1 MKFRYYLREGYR
13 DESRGFEFK
22 IGDRVAE
29 RYNDSEFNVGTV
41 VDIQTDSDGIQYK
54 VEWDY
59 SDGPNTEWLYGDLL
73 STWVEADGD
82 EGLME
87 AHDSYSSNNKP
98 EVESCITN
106 GKLLRP
112 QHEAV
117 EDDKEDKFVLYFP
130 NVEPKI
136 ISRDRAIRQMEVE
149 LAEFKYNSGSRIAGR
164 GFGIYCLQSRDTDT
178 DTVWT
183 GRYSSK
189 EFLKVLDESMLKESV
204 DTTPDFPYMFF
215 YNCNNPTFDYDF
227 QLFARSLGARKVY
240 GRYKG
245 TGAGSYFYLVPSESV
260 YDRLKA
266 VAKSEY
272 TVEMQRLLP
281 YDAEKYPKIQFID
294 ESLNEDSNEDVVWP
308 IGPSTLTVSDARE
321 RIVALRGDIKLF
333 MTCDTVE
340 DVKAHAEEFQIY
352 DCVKLVERKMANGMT
367 ESEAIDSTET
377 YLMKCLSQWKSDIV
391 KFKDDTDVAMRSF
404 NLVKDALSQ
413 YELISADEDN
423 CVLKYQPVEG
433 ATHKDC
439 IQFVDAVV
447 AAVGGRYNGTGRGGS
462 WTRWD
467 IITSDGVKLKAGW
480 DGKEDIW
487 SVSFPRLKFESRLNE
502 LYWINEEDVMQ
513 EVKQLGI
520 ELEADG
526 WKVYGDRYSGSTYYE
541 FYVKRENN
549 QPRCKAIQYN
559 YNGAQVI
566 DITVDQL
573 SGFKPID
580 DFDVMRRKLGKMLLP
595 NNKNIVEAF
604 DADKVQKRIAHVG
617 EFDNGHVIHNDFFRS
632 SAAEAEEKARTASLE
647 DPTKIFYV
655 QYDDI
660 MNPSSDFYWKDG
672 IRFNEY
678 LQAAKYS
685 RKD

>member
-1 MKFRYYLREGYR
+1 MKFTYYLREGYR
-13 DESRGFEFK
+13 DESRGFRFK

-59 SDGPNTEWLYGDLL
+59 SDGPNTEWLYGDVL
-73 STWVEADGD
+73 STWVETEGD
-82 EGLME
+82 EGL
-87 AHDSYSSNNKP
+87 
-98 EVESCITN
+98 
-106 GKLLRP
+106 R
-112 QHEAV
+112 EAV

-130 NVEPKI
+130 HVEPKI
-136 ISRDRAIRQMEVE
+136 ISKDRAIRQMEFE
-149 LAEFKYNSGSRIAGR
+149 LAEFKSNSGSRIAGR

-189 EFLKVLDESMLKESV
+189 EFLKVLNESLLVEARNPYFTPYGYRDAAKVLNGKAPEYYYHLKEIEMASGDGEKLARYARKIGLPV
-204 DTTPDFPYMFF
+204 VQDPDDNPDY
-215 YNCNNPTFDYDF
+215 PTFYI
-227 QLFARSLGARKVY
+227 LGKY
-240 GRYKG
+240 HWND
-245 TGAGSYFYLVPSESV
+245 YFYPYPS
-260 YDRLKA
+260 DREPEVDGCL
-266 VAKSEY
+266 
-272 TVEMQRLLP
+272 T
-281 YDAEKYPKIQFID
+281 
-294 ESLNEDSNEDVVWP
+294 EDSNEDVVWP
-308 IGPSTLTVSDARE
+308 VGPRTITVSDARE
-321 RIVALRGDIKLF
+321 RIAALRGDIKLF

-340 DVKAHAEEFQIY
+340 DVKAHAKEFQIY
-352 DCVKLVERKMANGMT
+352 DCVNLVERKMAKGMT

-391 KFKDDTDVAMRSF
+391 KFKDDAANAMRSF
-404 NLVKDALSQ
+404 NIVKDALSQ

-447 AAVGGRYNGTGRGGS
+447 AAVDGRYDGTGRGGS

-480 DGKEDIW
+480 EGKEDIW
-487 SVSFPRLKFESRLNE
+487 SVSFPRLKFESMLNE
-502 LYWINEEDVMQ
+502 LYYIDNKDIRQ
-513 EVKQLGI
+513 EVRRLGA

-526 WKVYGDRYSGSTYYE
+526 WRVYGDRYSGSNYYE
-541 FYVKRENN
+541 LYVKRENN

-566 DITVDQL
+566 DITLQQL
-573 SGFKPID
+573 SGSKPID
-580 DFDVMRRKLGKMLLP
+580 DFDGMRRKLGKTLLP
-595 NNKNIVEAF
+595 NNENIVEAF
-604 DADKVQKRIAHVG
+604 DADKVYKRIAHVG
-617 EFDNGHVIHNDFFRS
+617 EFDNGYVIHNDFFRS
-632 SAAEAEEKARTASLE
+632 SAAEAEEKAKRASIE
-647 DPTKIFYV
+647 DPTKVFYV

-660 MNPSSDFYWKDG
+660 MNPSSELYWKAG

-678 LQAAKYS
+678 LQAVRYS
-685 RKD
+685 RK